1 MLLYLPD
8 ALLVVLSCWLGL
20 SLLVRAPHDTAT
32 RAFAWFCLHL
42 ALYALS
48 TLLPQLTASAEVA
61 HVLNRLQLCT
71 TVLAPTAFLHF
82 IIVLTSPGYMT
93 RTQYLLV
100 GIFYTAGI
108 AMSFYALFGP
118 LAEPARPFPYWSRWG
133 DPRFPDGPLVW
144 AWFAL
149 RVLPMLAALGFMA
162 LAYRSKPHD
171 ARERLLRRI
180 FAFTSLFGVVGG
192 LAATV
197 SRDLNFPPVLPRA
210 MILAAMLALAYAVL
224 VHRVLLPE
232 RVARRTFFYSLLS
245 SLLVSA
251 YVGLVLL
258 LEWRVGDWLRL
269 DVPLV
274 SAFSLIILI
283 ATLDPLR
290 DWFRQQLD
298 QHFYRREFDYVRLVR
313 SLGDELLEQGDLGE
327 QVQSVLS
334 VVCRA
339 LGVQRGLVVVASS
352 HGLDLQGS
360 YGESQPAPRLHEIS
374 VPDETQWLDGD
385 WKPWP
390 PARLLCPLRK
400 GEDRLGLLILG
411 EQHAPK
417 PLSPSEHA
425 LLDYVNGYLT
435 MAISYAHARDLQ
447 QDVIREL
454 ADQSRVLREQQ
465 EHLTQQ
471 AARAARQE
479 PPPAS
484 NGGLHVY
491 ALGPLRVERHSEQIT
506 RWGGSKA
513 GTYQAEALFAFLF
526 DRRGKGVTKDEFA
539 AVIWPDLD
547 IDKSDSAF
555 HRTLAAL
562 RRTLEPELR
571 RGSESQ
577 AILYHHERYWLE
589 PDTIAWCDTEA
600 FLAAV
605 EQGLNQLRLG
615 NIEQALDDL
624 AYASQLY
631 RGDYMDDCPFF
642 GDSVYVDEPR
652 ALLRQR
658 AIEAQLA
665 LGSAYETQGWAGDAM
680 SAYRRALALSPEDC
694 PPAEQALERLQV
706 VAYERDG

>member
-1 MLLYLPD
+1 MLATLLYLPD

-61 HVLNRLQLCT
+61 QMLNRLQLCT

-82 IIVLTSPGYMT
+82 IIVITSSGYMT
-93 RTQYLLV
+93 RTQYMLV
-100 GIFYTAGI
+100 GLFYTAGI
-108 AMSFYALFGP
+108 AMSLYALFGALP
-118 LAEPARPFPYWSRWG
+118 EPTRPFPFWSRWG
-133 DPRFPDGPLVW
+133 EPRFPDGPLVW

-162 LAYRSKPHD
+162 LAYRSRPRD

-180 FAFTSLFGVVGG
+180 FAFTSMFGVVGG

-232 RVARRTFFYSLLS
+232 RVARRTFFYSLLG

-298 QHFYRREFDYVRLVR
+298 RHFYRREFDYVHLVR

-334 VVCRA
+334 VLCRA
-339 LGVQRGLVVVASS
+339 LGVQHGLVVVASS
-352 HGLDLQGS
+352 NGLELQGS
-360 YGESQPAPRLHEIS
+360 YGENTPLPRLHAIS
-374 VPDETQWLDGD
+374 VPDEAQWLDGD
-385 WKPWP
+385 WEPWP
-390 PARLLCPLRK
+390 PARLLFPLRK

-411 EQHAPK
+411 EQHVPK

-454 ADQSRVLREQQ
+454 AEQSRVLREQQ
-465 EHLTQQ
+465 ENLAQQ
-471 AARAARQE
+471 AARTVRQE
-479 PPPAS
+479 PPPPTE
-484 NGGLHVY
+484 GGLHVY
-491 ALGPLRVERHSEQIT
+491 ALGPLRVEQDNEQIK

-539 AVIWPDLD
+539 SVIWPDLD

-571 RGSESQ
+571 RGNESQ

-589 PDTIAWCDTEA
+589 PHIIAWCDTEA
-600 FLAAV
+600 FLSAV
-605 EQGLNQLRLG
+605 ERGLNQLQLG
-615 NIEQALDDL
+615 NVAQAIDDL
-624 AYASQLY
+624 TYANQLY

-652 ALLRQR
+652 TLLRQR
-658 AIEAQLA
+658 AIEVQLA
-665 LGSAYETQGWAGDAM
+665 LGSAYETQGRAGDAM

-694 PPAEQALERLQV
+694 PPAEQGLERLQV
-706 VAYERDG
+706 VGL